1 MTSFNQSSFINP
13 AHRLK
18 YTFKTFVK
26 SQDVADTVNLST
38 KQNRNPIKELSGEE
52 VKDFYES
59 VISESESKKHLV
71 ISSEIHTASK
81 LDNHRH
87 SSSNK
92 LSTVPSTSRK
102 KKQICLSKT
111 TILSAIE
118 SDNAEIV
125 LLAFSQGWQDEIL
138 NSRDQFGWTP
148 LMIAACA
155 GALKTFK
162 ILLDKG
168 ANLNDKDKSGHT
180 CKSIAKKSNQ
190 YTIIDYINSYNSASM
205 QTEKNINEP
214 TTDTT
219 EPVIEGKCDICNIAL
234 RSRRLMKQHF
244 SSTIHLLN
252 VERKEIEENGGNP
265 KVHYSI
271 SQSNRGFQMML
282 SNGWDSNLGLGPRGK
297 GKLYPVK
304 TVLKRDRCGLG
315 LNNDDA
321 KSSSCLGKKAKVTHF
336 GPHDASSVKNDKVN
350 KREESVSTMN
360 KKGQIKSKNKEKKK
374 EIDFRREF
382 MTL

>member
-26 SQDVADTVNLST
+26 SKDVDDTVNLPT
-38 KQNRNPIKELSGEE
+38 KQNRNPINELSGEE

-59 VISESESKKHLV
+59 IISESEPNKLSV
-71 ISSEIHTASK
+71 ISSESDSALK

-87 SSSNK
+87 FSSNK
-92 LSTVPSTSRK
+92 LSAVPSTSRK
-102 KKQICLSKT
+102 KEQICLSKK

-118 SDNAEIV
+118 NDNAEKV

-155 GALKTFK
+155 GAFKTFK

-168 ANLNDKDKSGHT
+168 ANLNDRDKSGQT

-190 YTIIDYINSYNSASM
+190 YTIINYINSYNSASLK
-205 QTEKNINEP
+205 TEKNINEP
-214 TTDTT
+214 TADTS
-219 EPVIEGKCDICNIAL
+219 EPIIDEKCDICNIVL

-282 SNGWDSNLGLGPRGK
+282 SNGWDSNLGLGPSGK

-304 TVLKRDRCGLG
+304 TILKRDRCGLG
-315 LNNDDA
+315 LNNDDV
-321 KSSSCLGKKAKVTHF
+321 KSSSFQEKKAKVTHF

-360 KKGQIKSKNKEKKK
+360 KKDQIKSKNNERKK

>member
-1 MTSFNQSSFINP
+1 MTNFNQSPFINP

-18 YTFKTFVK
+18 YSFKTFVK
-26 SQDVADTVNLST
+26 SQDIDDTVNLAS
-38 KQNRNPIKELSGEE
+38 KQNRVPIKELSGQE

-59 VISESESKKHLV
+59 VISESESKKLSV
-71 ISSEIHTASK
+71 ISSESHTASK

-92 LSTVPSTSRK
+92 RSTVPSTSRK
-102 KKQICLSKT
+102 KEQISLSKK

-148 LMIAACA
+148 LMIAASA
-155 GALKTFK
+155 GAFKTFK

-190 YTIIDYINSYNSASM
+190 YTIINYIKSYNSASM
-205 QTEKNINEP
+205 KIEKDIEP
-214 TTDTT
+214 TADTT
-219 EPVIEGKCDICNIAL
+219 EPVIDGKCDICNIVL

-252 VERKEIEENGGNP
+252 VERKENGGNP

-282 SNGWDSNLGLGPRGK
+282 SNGWDSNLGLGPSGK
-297 GKLYPVK
+297 GKLYPIK
-304 TVLKRDRCGLG
+304 TILKRDRCGLG

-321 KSSSCLGKKAKVTHF
+321 KNSSFLGKKAKVTHF
-336 GPHDASSVKNDKVN
+336 APHDVSSVKNDKVN
-350 KREESVSTMN
+350 KREESVSTIN

>member
-1 MTSFNQSSFINP
+1 MTNFNQSPFINP

-18 YTFKTFVK
+18 YSFKTFVK
-26 SQDVADTVNLST
+26 SQDIDDTVNLAS
-38 KQNRNPIKELSGEE
+38 KQNRVPIKELSGQE

-59 VISESESKKHLV
+59 VISESESKKLSV
-71 ISSEIHTASK
+71 ISSESHTASK

-92 LSTVPSTSRK
+92 RSTVPSTSRK
-102 KKQICLSKT
+102 KEQISLSKK

-148 LMIAACA
+148 LMIAASA
-155 GALKTFK
+155 GAFKTFK

-190 YTIIDYINSYNSASM
+190 YTIINYIKSYNSASM
-205 QTEKNINEP
+205 KIEKDIEP
-214 TTDTT
+214 TADTT
-219 EPVIEGKCDICNIAL
+219 EPVIDGKCDICNIVL

-282 SNGWDSNLGLGPRGK
+282 SNGWDSNLGLGPSGK
-297 GKLYPVK
+297 GKLYPIK
-304 TVLKRDRCGLG
+304 TILKRDRCGLG

-321 KSSSCLGKKAKVTHF
+321 KNSSFLGKKAKVTHF
-336 GPHDASSVKNDKVN
+336 GPHDVSSVKIDKVN
-350 KREESVSTMN
+350 KREESVSTIN